1 MNHYQALGVVIN
13 ASSEE
18 IVLAFRRIAMNN
30 HPDRNPNNEEAERIF
45 YLAKSAYEVLGDPEK
60 RKLYDREIMDAEV
73 FDLGDASYSAFADF
87 VNTTLKGVEHAG
99 FNTGSKRKSNRT
111 CCNIATTRSSCGR

>member
-87 VNTTLKGVEHAG
+87 VNTTLKGVEHA
-99 FNTGSKRKSNRT
+99 
-111 CCNIATTRSSCGR
+111 